1 MIERYKKTIQRFKR
15 DIGVEADS
23 ELLFKALCHSS
34 FTNEIEREDRW
45 SLESN
50 ERLEFLGDAVL
61 DLCVADILFSNY
73 TVSEG
78 IMSKVR
84 AIVASEEILA
94 RVSKEK
100 KIGNYLL
107 LGKGE
112 EKSGG
117 RERDSILA
125 DAFEAVLGAVYLSNG
140 LRESKKFVYTILE
153 EYIERA
159 MNGELLLDYKTALQ
173 ELTQG
178 LYGVRPDYVL
188 KKEEGIPPDNYFII
202 SVYINDKEAATGKGK
217 TKKNA
222 EQDAARKAYRKM
234 KIALEGKKS
243 TEN

>member
-1 MIERYKKTIQRFKR
+1 MIAQYKKTIQRFKR

-34 FTNEIEREDRW
+34 FTNEIEREDKG

-61 DLCVADILFSNY
+61 DLCVADILFNRYS
-73 TVSEG
+73 VSEG

-84 AIVASEEILA
+84 AVVASEEILA
-94 RVSKEK
+94 RVSKDR
-100 KIGNYLL
+100 KIGTYLL

-125 DAFEAVLGAVYLSNG
+125 DALEAVLGAIYLSNG
-140 LRESKKFVYTILE
+140 LTESKKFVISILE

-159 MNGELLLDYKTALQ
+159 IKGKLLLDYKTALQ

-178 LYGVRPDYVL
+178 LYGVRPDYVI
-188 KKEEGIPPDNYFII
+188 KKEEGIPPDNFFIV
-202 SVYINDKEAATGKGK
+202 SVNINEEEAACGKGK
-217 TKKNA
+217 TKKGA

-234 KIALEGKKS
+234 KIALEGKKGN
-243 TEN
+243 EN

>member
-1 MIERYKKTIQRFKR
+1 MIEQYKKVIQRFKR
-15 DIGVEADS
+15 DLGVEADS

-34 FTNEIEREDRW
+34 FTNEIERENREN
-45 SLESN
+45 LESN

-61 DLCVADILFSNY
+61 DLCVADILFNRYS
-73 TVSEG
+73 VSEG
-78 IMSKVR
+78 VMSKVR

-94 RVSKEK
+94 RVSKER
-100 KIGNYLL
+100 KIGSYLL

-125 DAFEAVLGAVYLSNG
+125 DAFEAVLGAIYLSKD
-140 LRESKKFVYTILE
+140 LAASKKFVFHILE

-159 MNGELLLDYKTALQ
+159 IKGKLLLDYKTALQ

-188 KKEEGIPPDNYFII
+188 KKEEGIPPDNFFII
-202 SVYINDKEAATGKGK
+202 SVNVNEEEAARGKGK
-217 TKKNA
+217 TKKGA

-234 KIALEGKKS
+234 KVALEEKK
-243 TEN
+243 